1 MGLKSFLIETFMYVV
16 DERAK
21 QLNQNEETNETVSEQ
36 FYLNKIKEHEDALH
50 MLHKRIKEL
59 ERRAFLPSERSHIK
73 QSECSKLNLRSEWE
87 SRNFFE

>member
-21 QLNQNEETNETVSEQ
+21 QLNQSEESVEPVSEQ

-50 MLHKRIKEL
+50 MLHKRVKEL
-59 ERRAFLPSERSHIK
+59 ERRAFLPSERSYTR
-73 QSECSKLNLRSEWE
+73 QSECSKSNLRSEWE
-87 SRNFFE
+87 SKNFFE